1 MLNCYDLTSMTWKEV
16 KESLT
21 TVQLAIIPIGA
32 HEQHGP
38 HMVESCDAV
47 LAERMA
53 KKLGQRIFHMH
64 GLHPLLIWGF
74 PTPFEFSRDH
84 FIAANDTYCDSKRYD
99 FLTETPRNS

>member
-1 MLNCYDLTSMTWKEV
+1 MEYYDLTSMTWEEV
-16 KESLT
+16 KNSLE

-53 KKLGQRIFHMH
+53 QKLGRKCTHIQSSLQR
-64 GLHPLLIWGF
+64 LIWAF
-74 PTPFEFSRDH
+74 QTSSSFSGYYRTETR
-84 FIAANDTYCDSKRYD
+84 NVTGCDKRYD
-99 FLTETPRNS
+99 YVITITWN